1 MRRPPPEPLLLLL
14 LPLTVAQVA
23 HGPLPDAD
31 AHYPKMGWVTDHAK
45 SLAPSVVA
53 GLLNVQGDS
62 RVYLVQ
68 DYTKRDWFDHHYVR
82 LDLHR
87 KALEFTLDL
96 SNVPCGCLACG
107 KLQRT

>member
-45 SLAPSVVA
+45 SLAPSAEIGKELSQSCVCVGGGA
-53 GLLNVQGDS
+53 T
-62 RVYLVQ
+62 R
-68 DYTKRDWFDHHYVR
+68 R
-82 LDLHR
+82 R
-87 KALEFTLDL
+87 KY
-96 SNVPCGCLACG
+96 
-107 KLQRT
+107 